1 MYASVVIKSKT
12 RMTDRLYT
20 YLVPSELEDVVVRGM
35 RVLVPFGKGDRPQVA
50 IVVELFA
57 DSAEDYQFKEITE
70 VVETQPI
77 LSDELVE
84 IALYMKE
91 KCLSDLSSAFQT
103 VMPPGDIVT
112 ITELFYPGE
121 GLSAEGELK
130 EALKKGLDFQEILAL
145 APQLS
150 GTELKNLIAGGQL
163 IKRFELNRGASIKVL
178 RLVELIL
185 DDPERIRKGATKQ
198 LQILDYLREHPLVEM
213 KELLTGAG
221 ASLTSVRTLEE
232 KEMIRIYDQPVYRQV
247 LHEDIQEYSK
257 MQLSAGQKAAFDR
270 MNAEEGHRVFLLK
283 GVTGSGKTEVYL
295 HLVSEALRA
304 GKQAIILVPEISLT
318 PQTIARFAG
327 RFGSRVAVLHSKLS
341 LSERFD
347 QWRMVREGEVQIV
360 VGTRSAIF
368 APFDNLGLIVIDEE
382 HELSYVSDQNPKYD
396 ALDIAVFRGK
406 YHDCKVVLGTAT
418 PRVETFYQSRLQEV
432 ELLELTERVRDLPM
446 PKCQLI
452 DMREELKAGNYSM
465 FSRELR
471 ERMEEVLKRKKQIIL
486 FLNKRGHTSYVFCR
500 KCGYIHKCEAC
511 DVSMTYH
518 KTKHLCICHFCGRTA
533 GKPLICPSCGSNAIK
548 EFGAG
553 TQKLEELTRQEFP
566 SARVVRMDADTMG
579 KKGSYEAVFRQMS
592 AGEID
597 ILIGTQML
605 TKGFD
610 FPNVLLV
617 GIVAADISL
626 NIPDFRAQEKT
637 FQLLTQVA
645 GRAGRGEEPGHVVI
659 QTYKPEHY
667 AIQSAMEHDYESFF
681 DKELLVRENYK
692 YPPFYDM
699 VLIRVEHP
707 NRLAASKRAFEI
719 LRIIGKY
726 TADLDLELIGP
737 NPAVIE
743 RIKDRYRFNVI
754 IKTMRCLE
762 ELKEIL
768 DRHILRNPEIRGQG
782 YRLIVSLNPISL
794 Y

>member
-185 DDPERIRKGATKQ
+185 DDPELIRKGATKQ

-692 YPPFYDM
+692 YPPFCDM

-707 NRLAASKRAFEI
+707 NRHAASKRAFEI